1 MPQAENND
9 LQRRA
14 GGIFGVA
21 VSVALP
27 VTEPVRTLNVGS
39 RGPDTLGR
47 RLPCLQRRS
56 LTGRRVVRRESSRP
70 NHRYARRLTA
80 PWGHRW

>member
-14 GGIFGVA
+14 GGIFAVA
-21 VSVALP
+21 VSEALP
-27 VTEPVRTLNVGS
+27 GSEPVRMLDVAG
-39 RGPDTLGR
+39 RGPGT
-47 RLPCLQRRS
+47 
-56 LTGRRVVRRESSRP
+56 
-70 NHRYARRLTA
+70 